1 MEQSNYPAAPD
12 NTAVRVALWRALH
25 VAIDAP
31 PHILEDTIGLQLI
44 APDPTWR
51 ERPDMDPV
59 FTRGLRAS
67 IVGRARFVED
77 LIIEQHKK
85 GVTQYV
91 LLGAG
96 LDTFAQRR
104 PDIASQ
110 LRIYEIDQPGT
121 QAWKQQRLTELGFPI
136 PDSLQFIPVNFEIS
150 SWWEELT
157 AAGFDTSQPAV
168 VACTGV
174 SMYLTQEAIAATLHQ
189 VAQLAKG
196 SILAMTFLLPAEL
209 LAEADRPLLDIAKKG
224 AAAAGTPFLSFFAPG
239 EIAAAAR
246 SAGFKHVEIINTEN
260 ITEQYFTN
268 RSNDL
273 RPITGEEFL
282 LAVT

>member
-25 VAIDAP
+25 VELDAP
-31 PHILEDTIGLQLI
+31 PHILEDTVGLQLI
-44 APDPTWR
+44 APDSTWH

-77 LIIEQHKK
+77 LLIEQHKK

-121 QAWKQQRLTELGFPI
+121 QAWKQQRLKELGLHI
-136 PDSLQFIPVNFEIS
+136 PDSLQFVPVNFEIS

-157 AAGFDTSQPAV
+157 AAGFDASQPAV

-196 SILAMTFLLPAEL
+196 SVLAMTFLLPAEL

-260 ITEQYFTN
+260 ITEQYFN
-268 RSNDL
+268 GRSDSL